1 MFVAVF
7 VSGGPF
13 GTEFQQNELVSKVKG
28 KWSMNTR
35 ELRRLKRYVSSAHHS
50 CYMDY
55 AKVRGN
61 FLNNTISHVDI
72 PNFNVVNREMFHMSH
87 SLSFIIAKIIF

>member
-1 MFVAVF
+1 MNVFVAVF

-61 FLNNTISHVDI
+61 FSQ
-72 PNFNVVNREMFHMSH
+72 
-87 SLSFIIAKIIF
+87 